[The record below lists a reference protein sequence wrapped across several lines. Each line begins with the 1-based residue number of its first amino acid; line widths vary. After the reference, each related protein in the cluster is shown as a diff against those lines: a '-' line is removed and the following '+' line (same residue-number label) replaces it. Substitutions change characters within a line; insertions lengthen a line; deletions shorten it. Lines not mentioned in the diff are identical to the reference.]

1 MGAASVF
8 RGMRNLS
15 IDWPSIV
22 GEHGRMV
29 FRTAFRIVGCA
40 ADAED
45 VSQEVFA
52 EAFCHANSHKIN
64 NWAAWLRKLTV
75 FRALDRRRSQRANV
89 SLNADVLATAEL
101 SPHDE
106 AVRRELAERLRD
118 MISALP
124 RRQGAVFALRYLE
137 RLSNPQIAQTLG
149 ISTGAVAAALHKVR
163 AKIEAAVTE
172 TPTGEST

>member
-1 MGAASVF
+1 
-8 RGMRNLS
+8 
-15 IDWPSIV
+15 
-22 GEHGRMV
+22 MV

-52 EAFCHANSHKIN
+52 EAFCRAKSQEVA
-64 NWAAWLRKLTV
+64 NWAAWLRRLAV
-75 FRALDRRRSQRANV
+75 FRALDRRRQKRANV
-89 SLNADVLATAEL
+89 SLNADVLASAEL

-124 RRQGAVFALRYLE
+124 QREGAVFALRYLE
-137 RLSNPQIAQTLG
+137 RLSNPQIAEILG
-149 ISTGAVAAALHKVR
+149 ISKGAVAAALHRVR